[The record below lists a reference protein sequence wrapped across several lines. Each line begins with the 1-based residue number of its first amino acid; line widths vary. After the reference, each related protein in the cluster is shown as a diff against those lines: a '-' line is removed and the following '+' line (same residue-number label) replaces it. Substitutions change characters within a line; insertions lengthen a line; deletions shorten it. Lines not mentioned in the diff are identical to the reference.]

1 MMEVVPKIAD
11 IKTLRE
17 LSKVLIIPL
26 FVTAYLSQSGFSI
39 FGLSVQE
46 GESIGIQLFQFI
58 AVFSVSVVT
67 IGFSAW
73 GIHDLLLL
81 LHIFTHEMALKILSL
96 FALSFG
102 LLGLFGHEVPL
113 ISNLSVL
120 WFYTSLV
127 CGFYFLARAA
137 DIEQLFT

>member
-1 MMEVVPKIAD
+1 
-11 IKTLRE
+11 
-17 LSKVLIIPL
+17 PL

-102 LLGLFGHEVPL
+102 LLGLFGHE
-113 ISNLSVL
+113 
-120 WFYTSLV
+120 
-127 CGFYFLARAA
+127 
-137 DIEQLFT
+137 